1 MKSFKEYYYGD
12 KIKEDEMEGHVE
24 FFMGMRISRKVTSG
38 EPEEKRSLG
47 DIGVNERTIS
57 KCITDGVR
65 V

>member
-1 MKSFKEYYYGD
+1 MRWY
-12 KIKEDEMEGHVE
+12 GHVE